1 MFDTKGVNSDL
12 KVYKYILELEL
23 DKLYCV
29 TGSLSK
35 INFYLLAFFFYYIF
49 CYFCTSNLMDLPDF
63 C

>member
-35 INFYLLAFFFYYIF
+35 INFYPLAFFFLLHILLLLYQ
-49 CYFCTSNLMDLPDF
+49 
-63 C
+63 